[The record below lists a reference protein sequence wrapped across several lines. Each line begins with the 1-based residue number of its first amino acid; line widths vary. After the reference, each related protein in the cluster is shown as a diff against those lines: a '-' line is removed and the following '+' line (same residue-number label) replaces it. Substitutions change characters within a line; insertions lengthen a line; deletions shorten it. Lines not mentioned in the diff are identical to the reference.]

1 MNYRKHQNS
10 KEVNRIVEERYLQDK
25 FLIESK
31 KDVCPKC
38 GKKKCDCSGKKETK
52 ESHSKKEMKKKKII
66 CVSLYYTNYIRNIRL

>member
-31 KDVCPKC
+31 KEVVE
-38 GKKKCDCSGKKETK
+38 KKPEIKKDPSVLLAIDK
-52 ESHSKKEMKKKKII
+52 LNKKFG
-66 CVSLYYTNYIRNIRL
+66 L

>member
-31 KDVCPKC
+31 KEVSE
-38 GKKKCDCSGKKETK
+38 KKPEIKKPSNENNKANSTNNVK
-52 ESHSKKEMKKKKII
+52 EEKKQ
-66 CVSLYYTNYIRNIRL
+66 SRNFSYNI

>member
-31 KDVCPKC
+31 NEVSEKKPEIKKDPSVLLAIDKLN
-38 GKKKCDCSGKKETK
+38 KKFG
-52 ESHSKKEMKKKKII
+52 
-66 CVSLYYTNYIRNIRL
+66 L